1 MKSLT
6 LNVPSLAFIVAT
18 RAALAAGAGLL
29 LSSTLSPRQRRSLGA
44 ALVGVGA
51 ATTVPAVWSVLRGL
65 ARFRSD
71 SAARVERDAR
81 LVGSTRFARK
91 ADDELAGEMNPVSP
105 ANDDIPDD
113 GQLD

>member
-6 LNVPSLAFIVAT
+6 LNVPAFAFIVAT

-71 SAARVERDAR
+71 SARIERDTR
-81 LVGSTRFARK
+81 LIGTTRFPRK
-91 ADDELAGEMNPVSP
+91 ADDEPGA
-105 ANDDIPDD
+105 DDIPDD
-113 GQLD
+113 GELD

>member
-6 LNVPSLAFIVAT
+6 LNLPSFAFIVAT

-29 LSSTLSPRQRRSLGA
+29 LSSSLSPRQRRSIGA

-51 ATTVPAVWSVLRGL
+51 ATTMPAVWSVIRGI

-71 SAARVERDAR
+71 RAARIDRDTR
-81 LVGSTRFARK
+81 LIGMTRFPRK
-91 ADDELAGEMNPVSP
+91 ADDELVGDEIA
-105 ANDDIPDD
+105 DD